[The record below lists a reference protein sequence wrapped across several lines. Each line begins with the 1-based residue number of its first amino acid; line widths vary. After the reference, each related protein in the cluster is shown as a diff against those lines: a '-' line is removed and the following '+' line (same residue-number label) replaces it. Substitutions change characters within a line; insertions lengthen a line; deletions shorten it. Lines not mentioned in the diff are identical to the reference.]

1 LLSPEDY
8 TVGSLPV
15 SREPLAQQ
23 HEIRYFVR
31 VLLRAERIAVLT
43 FLGAVTLVLTLRW
56 WLSVDESVYQWI
68 QYHRSCRVAA
78 CARSIGAIVQLVLM
92 FLIGIGLM
100 HRGSRPPWWALGLL
114 VLLVAGGGGV
124 ELLKTG
130 IERLRPNSTP
140 AMVSGDSFPSG
151 HTTGATMAAMIAM
164 TLAHDRDW
172 PRWARWSVYFVAV
185 TCIVAQA
192 AGRLLN
198 GSHWLSDIIA
208 SILLGV
214 AWVLG
219 AGWVRRLPR
228 VVMASVLGVACVAF
242 LVFDDVP
249 EVRLRLPSA
258 LDVTGSSLASVEFG
272 TAEARSALI
281 GAWKEGPAEP
291 IGPVSWASSS
301 DVGVVLRL
309 RANDRVAG
317 VLKVTLRPATGS
329 DNQRRCVRVAISVN
343 GWVAHEIALL
353 RGWREY
359 HLDLPPGVIRLGDNT
374 VRFRI
379 VADSREDDKGGEG
392 GLVAFRY
399 LKLFPQV

>member
-1 LLSPEDY
+1 M
-8 TVGSLPV
+8 
-15 SREPLAQQ
+15 SREPLAQE

-31 VLLRAERIAVLT
+31 VLLRAERIAVLI
-43 FLGAVTLVLTLRW
+43 FLSAMMLILTLRW
-56 WLSVDESVYQWI
+56 WLWVDESVYQWI
-68 QYHRSCRVAA
+68 QYHRSCAVAA
-78 CARSIGAIVQLVLM
+78 RASSIGAIVQVVLT

-100 HRGSRPPWWALGLL
+100 QRGSQPPWWALGLL

-140 AMVSGDSFPSG
+140 VMVSGDSFPSG

-164 TLAHDRDW
+164 MLAYDRDW

-185 TCIVAQA
+185 TCIIAQA

-198 GSHWLSDIIA
+198 GSHWLSDIIV

-228 VVMASVLGVACVAF
+228 AVMASVLGVACVAF

-258 LDVTGSSLASVEFG
+258 LDVTASSLASVEFG
-272 TAEARSALI
+272 TAAARSALS

-291 IGPVSWASSS
+291 IGPVSWALSS
-301 DVGVVLRL
+301 DVGVVLR
-309 RANDRVAG
+309 ANDKVAG

-329 DNQRRCVRVAISVN
+329 DNQRRCVRVVISVN
-343 GWVAHEIALL
+343 DWVAHEIALL

-359 HLDLPPGVIRLGDNT
+359 HLDLPPGVIRLGDNM

-379 VADSREDDKGGEG
+379 VAESREDGGED

-399 LKLFPQV
+399 LRVFPQA

>member
-1 LLSPEDY
+1 
-8 TVGSLPV
+8 V
-15 SREPLAQQ
+15 SHEPLAQK

-31 VLLRAERIAVLT
+31 VLLRAERIALLT
-43 FLGAVTLVLTLRW
+43 LLVAVTLLLTLRW
-56 WLSVDESVYQWI
+56 WLPVDEWVYQWI
-68 QYHRSCRVAA
+68 QYHRSCAVAA
-78 CARSIGAIVQLVLM
+78 RARSIGPIVQAVLTL
-92 FLIGIGLM
+92 LIGIGLV
-100 HRGSRPPWWALGLL
+100 HRGSRPPWRALGLL
-114 VLLVAGGGGV
+114 VLLVAGGGVV

-130 IERLRPNSTP
+130 IGRLRPNSTP

-151 HTTGATMAAMIAM
+151 HTTGAAMAAMIAM
-164 TLAHDRDW
+164 TLVHDRVW
-172 PRWARWSVYFVAV
+172 PRWARWSIYFIAV

-192 AGRLLN
+192 TGRLLN

-219 AGWVRRLPR
+219 AGWMRRLPR
-228 VVMASVLGVACVAF
+228 ALMASVLGVACVAF

-301 DVGVVLRL
+301 DVGVIL
-309 RANDRVAG
+309 RANDKVAG

-329 DNQRRCVRVAISVN
+329 DNQRRCARIVISVN
-343 GWVAHEIALL
+343 DWVAHDIALL

-374 VRFRI
+374 VHFRI
-379 VADSREDDKGGEG
+379 IADPCEGDKGGED

-399 LKLFPQV
+399 LRIFSRA